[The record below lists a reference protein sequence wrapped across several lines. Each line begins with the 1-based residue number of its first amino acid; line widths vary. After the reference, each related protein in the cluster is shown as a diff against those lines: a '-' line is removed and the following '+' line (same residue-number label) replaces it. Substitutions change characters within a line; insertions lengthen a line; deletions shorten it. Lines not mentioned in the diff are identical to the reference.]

1 MITFRRDEY
10 FIRVRRKNDTYHTV
24 IEIGSKAG
32 CVRVG
37 HLKTERAR
45 EFTEMLEYFVNGS
58 DVIVIEEKDDEQID

>member
-24 IEIGSKAG
+24 IEIGSKSG

-37 HLKTERAR
+37 HLKTEKAQ
-45 EFTEMLEYFVNGS
+45 EFTEMLEYFTNGS
-58 DVIVIEEKDDEQID
+58 DVIVIEERDDAGI